1 MITGIEELKFGVK
14 NRGQA
19 NQFLHDFGLTKMPSD
34 LEGTDLYHTQNGCKI
49 YLFDLADARLPEPI
63 EAGSTLREVTWGVEH
78 DQDLAALKEKLSAE
92 PKFNGFGYEVGH

>member
-1 MITGIEELKFGVK
+1 MVALYLIKEQNMITGIEELKFGVK

-49 YLFDLADARLPEPI
+49 YLFDLA
-63 EAGSTLREVTWGVEH
+63 
-78 DQDLAALKEKLSAE
+78 
-92 PKFNGFGYEVGH
+92 FYF